1 MSQGART
8 AANTARQAGNGFV
21 RAIRAFRALEPERRM
36 AAIAS
41 VLLFFALFLP
51 WYQRTFFIVIH
62 GKPTPA
68 SDTSTGWGA
77 FSFVEAAVLLVA
89 VGVLTLLFQ
98 RAEGRA
104 FHLPGGDG
112 WIITVAGG
120 WTSCLVVWR
129 IFDKQG
135 ATSQG
140 QYVNSSGI
148 EWGIFVAL
156 AIAAFLTYSGAR
168 VRAAHDPEPPLPGDD
183 GYKEA
188 HATPGKGSGFYV
200 PAAAAASPST
210 SAGSAVAEPTPPPV
224 ARGNPP
230 PLAPPPVPANP
241 SAAAAR
247 SRARTDRAQGRRRAA
262 GGDRRTGWLT
272 DGAQR
277 PPEPA
282 KHEHDDELDET
293 VAERGRG
300 EPEPATGRD
309 SDAPPRRA
317 APPRAPEPAAPREW
331 DVSDFDYDRRARGF
345 RSAPEPEDHDGPVD
359 DLHFYDDDPLP
370 PPAPPPR
377 PAPAR
382 PGPAPRRPAPRD
394 SSDDETVIDPK
405 SRHLPYDIDASED
418 ETVIGP
424 NSGRPYSDGA
434 SEDETLIDPQRRP
447 RPRRDPR

>member
-1 MSQGART
+1 VSQGART
-8 AANTARQAGNGFV
+8 AANAAQSAGSGFV
-21 RAIRAFRALEPERRM
+21 RAIRAFRTLEPERRM

-41 VLLFFALFLP
+41 VLLFFTLFLP

-120 WTSCLVVWR
+120 WTSCLVIWR

-156 AIAAFLTYSGAR
+156 AVAAFLTYSGAR
-168 VRAAHDPEPPLPGDD
+168 VRAAHDPEPPLPGED
-183 GYKEA
+183 GFNEA
-188 HATPGKGSGFYV
+188 QAMPGKGSGFYV
-200 PAAAAASPST
+200 PTAAAT
-210 SAGSAVAEPTPPPV
+210 SARSSDAESQPSPA
-224 ARGNPP
+224 ARAS
-230 PLAPPPVPANP
+230 APPPVPANP
-241 SAAAAR
+241 SSAAAR
-247 SRARTDRAQGRRRAA
+247 SRARKERSQGRRRPA
-262 GGDRRTGWLT
+262 GADRRTGWLT

-282 KHEHDDELDET
+282 KHEYDDELDET

-300 EPEPATGRD
+300 QSESA
-309 SDAPPRRA
+309 PRREPQA
-317 APPRAPEPAAPREW
+317 PTRPDPPPRAPEPEPEPAAPREW

-345 RSAPEPEDHDGPVD
+345 RSAPAPEEHDGPLD
-359 DLHFYDDDPLP
+359 DLHFYDDDP
-370 PPAPPPR
+370 PAPPPSRPSRPSR
-377 PAPAR
+377 PAPE
-382 PGPAPRRPAPRD
+382 PAPRRPAPRD
-394 SSDDETVIDPK
+394 ASDDETVIDPK
-405 SRHLPYDIDASED
+405 SRHLPYDVDGSDDETVIGPSGRQYSDGSSED
-418 ETVIGP
+418 ETVI
-424 NSGRPYSDGA
+424 
-434 SEDETLIDPQRRP
+434 DPQRRR
-447 RPRRDPR
+447 RPRGGQR